1 MLGFA
6 TCNIIYI
13 QYICML
19 YGAIIKNFPAGTQR
33 DCNYPTSLTTIYN
46 GTQSHMK
53 TKSNP

>member
-33 DCNYPTSLTTIYN
+33 DYN
-46 GTQSHMK
+46 IEIT
-53 TKSNP
+53 